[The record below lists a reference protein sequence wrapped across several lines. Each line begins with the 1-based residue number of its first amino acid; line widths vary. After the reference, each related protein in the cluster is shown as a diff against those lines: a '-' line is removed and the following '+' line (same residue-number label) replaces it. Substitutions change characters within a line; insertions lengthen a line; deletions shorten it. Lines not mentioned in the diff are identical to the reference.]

1 MFAELFSI
9 IAPVIICAAI
19 GFLWARSGQPYDTD
33 LVGSLVTNIG
43 APCLVFSS
51 LLRITVDPR
60 DLGLMAGMALAALG
74 VSAVIGGGAL
84 KAAGLSGRA
93 FLPPLVFANNGNMGL
108 PLALLAFGETGL
120 ALAIAYFAT
129 VVVIHFTIG
138 VGYVSGAASP
148 SALLRIPVLY
158 AVAAALAF
166 MITGARAPSWL
177 TNTTGLLGD
186 MTIPLMLITLG
197 VSLSLLRVSGIG
209 RSICLSA
216 LRLVMGF
223 SVGVGLAWV
232 FDLEGAARGVVILQ
246 SSMPVAVFNYLFAQ
260 RYDRS
265 PEEVAG
271 VVVVSTALSFLS
283 LPFLLWF
290 VL

>member
-1 MFAELFSI
+1 MFSDLFSI
-9 IAPVIICAAI
+9 IAPVIICAGI
-19 GFLWARSGQPYDTD
+19 GFLWARSGQPYDTV
-33 LVGSLVTNIG
+33 LVSSLMTNIG

-51 LLRITVDPR
+51 LLKITVEPR
-60 DLGLMAGMALAALG
+60 DLGLMAGMALAGLG
-74 VSAVIGGGAL
+74 ITSLIGGGVL

-93 FLPPLVFANNGNMGL
+93 FLPPLVFANTGNMGL
-108 PLALLAFGETGL
+108 PLCLLAFGETGL
-120 ALAIAYFAT
+120 ALAVTYFT
-129 VVVIHFTIG
+129 TIVIIHFTIG
-138 VGYVSGAASP
+138 VGYVSGS
-148 SALLRIPVLY
+148 SSLSTLMRIPVLY

-166 MITGARAPSWL
+166 MVTGTQAPVWL
-177 TNTTGLLGD
+177 VKTTGLLGD

-209 RSICLSA
+209 RAFSLSV

-223 SVGVGLAWV
+223 SVGVGLAWA
-232 FDLEGAARGVVILQ
+232 FDLEGAVRGVVILQ

-265 PEEVAG
+265 PEQVAG
-271 VVVVSTALSFLS
+271 IVVVSTALSFLS

>member
-19 GFLWARSGQPYDTD
+19 GFLWAHLGKPYDTD
-33 LVGSLVTNIG
+33 LVSSLMTNIG

-51 LLRITVDPR
+51 LLRVTVDPA
-60 DLGLMAGMALAALG
+60 DLVLMAGMALMALG
-74 VSAVIGGGAL
+74 MFAVFGGGAL
-84 KAAGLSGRA
+84 KVAGLSGRA

-120 ALAIAYFAT
+120 ALAIAYFTT

-138 VGYVSGAASP
+138 VGYVSGAASLT
-148 SALLRIPVLY
+148 AMLRIPVLY

-166 MITGARAPSWL
+166 MVTGTRVPSWL

-197 VSLSLLRVSGIG
+197 VSLSLLRVSGIATAL
-209 RSICLSA
+209 SLSA

-223 SVGVGLAWV
+223 CVGVGLAWA

-265 PEEVAG
+265 PDVVAG
-271 VVVVSTALSFLS
+271 LVVVSTALSFLS

>member
-1 MFAELFSI
+1 MFADLFSV
-9 IAPVIICAAI
+9 IAPVMICAGI
-19 GFLWARSGQPYDTD
+19 GFLWARLGKPFDTV
-33 LVGSLVTNIG
+33 LVSSLMTNIG

-51 LLRITVDPR
+51 LLRITVEPA
-60 DLGLMAGMALAALG
+60 DLGLMAGLALAVL
-74 VSAVIGGGAL
+74 AVTSLIGGGVL

-93 FLPPLVFANNGNMGL
+93 FLPPLIFANTGNMGL
-108 PLALLAFGETGL
+108 PLCLLAFGETGL
-120 ALAIAYFAT
+120 ALAITYFTT

-138 VGYVSGAASP
+138 VGYVSGAASL
-148 SALLRIPVLY
+148 SSLLRIPVLY

-166 MITGARAPSWL
+166 MVTGTQAPSWL
-177 TNTTGLLGD
+177 INTTGLLGD

-197 VSLSLLRVSGIG
+197 VSLSLLRVSGMG
-209 RSICLSA
+209 RSIGLSA
-216 LRLVMGF
+216 LRLAMGF
-223 SVGVGLAWV
+223 SVGVGLAWA
-232 FDLEGAARGVVILQ
+232 FDLEGAARGVLILQ

-271 VVVVSTALSFLS
+271 VVVVSTALSFLT

>member
-1 MFAELFSI
+1 MFADLFSV
-9 IAPVIICAAI
+9 IAPVMICAGI
-19 GFLWARSGQPYDTD
+19 GFLWARLGKPFDTV
-33 LVGSLVTNIG
+33 LVSSLMTNIG

-51 LLRITVDPR
+51 LLRITVEPA
-60 DLGLMAGMALAALG
+60 DLGLMAGLALAVL
-74 VSAVIGGGAL
+74 AVTSLIGGGVL

-93 FLPPLVFANNGNMGL
+93 FLPPLIFANTGNMGL
-108 PLALLAFGETGL
+108 PLCLLAFGETGL
-120 ALAIAYFAT
+120 ALAIT
-129 VVVIHFTIG
+129 HFTIG
-138 VGYVSGAASP
+138 VGYVSGAASL
-148 SALLRIPVLY
+148 SSLLRIPVLY

-166 MITGARAPSWL
+166 MVTGTQAPSWL
-177 TNTTGLLGD
+177 INTTGLLGD

-197 VSLSLLRVSGIG
+197 VSLSLLRVSGMG
-209 RSICLSA
+209 RSIGLSA
-216 LRLVMGF
+216 LRLAMGF
-223 SVGVGLAWV
+223 SVGVGLAWA
-232 FDLEGAARGVVILQ
+232 FDLEGAARGVLILQ

-271 VVVVSTALSFLS
+271 VVVVSTALSFLT

>member
-1 MFAELFSI
+1 MVAELFSL
-9 IAPVIICAAI
+9 IAPVFICAGI
-19 GFLWARSGQPYDTD
+19 GFLWTRLGKPYDTAM
-33 LVGSLVTNIG
+33 VGSLMTNIG

-51 LLRITVDPR
+51 LLRITVEPAA
-60 DLGLMAGMALAALG
+60 LGLMAGMALAALG
-74 VSAVIGGGAL
+74 VSAVIGVGAL
-84 KAAGLSGRA
+84 KAAGLSRRA
-93 FLPPLVFANNGNMGL
+93 FLPPLIFANTGNMGL

-120 ALAIAYFAT
+120 ALAIVYFTT
-129 VVVIHFTIG
+129 VVLVHFTIG
-138 VGYVSGAASP
+138 VGYLSGAVSP
-148 SALLRIPVLY
+148 TALLRIPVLY

-166 MITGARAPSWL
+166 MVTGTQAPSWV
-177 TNTTGLLGD
+177 TNTTRLLGD

-197 VSLSLLRVSGIG
+197 VSLSQLRVSGIG
-209 RSICLSA
+209 RALSLST

-223 SVGVGLAWV
+223 AIGVGLAWA

-271 VVVVSTALSFLS
+271 MVVVSTALSFLT

>member
-9 IAPVIICAAI
+9 IAPVFICAGI
-19 GFLWARSGQPYDTD
+19 GFLWARSGQPYDTV
-33 LVGSLVTNIG
+33 LVSSLITNIG

-51 LLRITVDPR
+51 LLRITVGPA
-60 DLGLMAGMALAALG
+60 DLGLMAGLALAALG
-74 VSAVIGGGAL
+74 LSAVIGGGAL
-84 KAAGLSGRA
+84 KAAGLSRRA
-93 FLPPLVFANNGNMGL
+93 FLPPLVFANTGNMGL

-120 ALAIAYFAT
+120 ALAIAYFTT

-148 SALLRIPVLY
+148 TALLRIPVLY

-166 MITGARAPSWL
+166 MFTGYRAPSWL
-177 TNTTGLLGD
+177 TNTTGLLGE

-197 VSLSLLRVSGIG
+197 VSLSLLRVSGIVRALG
-209 RSICLSA
+209 LSL

-223 SVGVGLAWV
+223 AVGVALAWA
-232 FDLEGAARGVVILQ
+232 FDLEGVARGVVILQ

-260 RYDRS
+260 RYGRL

-271 VVVVSTALSFLS
+271 VVVVSTALSFLT
-283 LPFLLWF
+283 LPILMWF